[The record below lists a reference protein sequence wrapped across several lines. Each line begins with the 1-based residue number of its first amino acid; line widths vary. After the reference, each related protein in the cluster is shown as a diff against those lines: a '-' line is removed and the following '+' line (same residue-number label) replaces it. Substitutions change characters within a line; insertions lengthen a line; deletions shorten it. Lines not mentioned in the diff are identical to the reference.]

1 MKLIYRGRNGD
12 LYALPASHLENEDGG
27 SAAQSDA
34 IGRSGRGFPTSR
46 SPWQMIFE
54 MPCGVG
60 MGVDIH
66 WKRYLYATDEEWKSH
81 AREIRSSALAQLYET
96 PFYSHSMSL
105 LLIIL

>member
-60 MGVDIH
+60 TGWVYIGKVSICDRRRI
-66 WKRYLYATDEEWKSH
+66 EVS
-81 AREIRSSALAQLYET
+81 
-96 PFYSHSMSL
+96 
-105 LLIIL
+105 